1 MDLSCFIKL
10 LLFIIYCIESARFVL
25 LKRVIYQYIIIIF
38 IWCTTRIL
46 YKVIFNNI
54 LLSNLILEKL
64 IISAN
69 IFNIII
75 FMRILNKM
83 FSTSLI
89 ILLYMFTYTC
99 SSIQARKICP
109 ICDLVSLRI
118 KTDRTAI
125 NIKNQ

>member
-25 LKRVIYQYIIIIF
+25 LKRVIYQYIIIIL

-46 YKVIFNNI
+46 YKVIFTYI
-54 LLSNLILEKL
+54 LLSDLILEKL

-69 IFNIII
+69 IFNIIL
-75 FMRILNKM
+75 FMRSLKM
-83 FSTSLI
+83 FSISLI
-89 ILLYMFTYTC
+89 ILLCMFTYTF

-109 ICDLVSLRI
+109 ICVLVSLRGDLGL
-118 KTDRTAI
+118 KSD
-125 NIKNQ
+125 